1 MRSPFRAIEPG
12 ESLAEI
18 LFGLV
23 MALSI
28 TLGANL
34 ASGSRADL
42 RELLAAALGCNLAWG
57 IIDGVFFLMGRRFE
71 RNRAAVL
78 IRALQEQGDAAALAA
93 IRAELEDGIAELVD
107 QPQRERFYA
116 GVLAL
121 VRAAR
126 PRRRGFATDDLG
138 GALTAGCL
146 VVAAALPAVV
156 PFLLMADAQAALRVS
171 NLVLVVLLFVVGFHW
186 ARFAGANPW
195 LAGLGMMAL
204 GLVLVATA
212 IALGG

>member
-23 MALSI
+23 MVLSF

-34 ASGSRADL
+34 ASGSQADARA
-42 RELLAAALGCNLAWG
+42 LLLAALGCNLAWG

-71 RNRAAVL
+71 RNRTAML
-78 IRALQEQGDAAALAA
+78 IRALQQEGDAGALAA
-93 IRAELEDGIAELVD
+93 IRAELEDGIADLVD
-107 QPQRERFYA
+107 RPQRERFYA
-116 GVLAL
+116 GVLAI

-126 PRRRGFATDDLG
+126 PRRRGFAADDLG

-146 VVAAALPAVV
+146 VVATALPAVV

-171 NLVLVVLLFVVGFHW
+171 NVILVALLFVVGFHW
-186 ARFAGANPW
+186 ARYAGANAW
-195 LAGLGMMAL
+195 LSGLGMMAM
-204 GLVLVATA
+204 GVVLVLTA